1 MRLVA
6 QTRRFLAASSL
17 PALVMGA
24 ALLVGTGA
32 AQAEP
37 EFVRSVKPGPG
48 VYELVFS
55 APMNRV
61 YVAAAG
67 TRGSTEAKVLAL
79 DPATLETKE
88 TIDFGSEAAFG
99 LGINNKTKKLY
110 ATQTRIGA
118 VAIVDL
124 ATGKVVATVK
134 KGDKAHVR
142 EAVVD
147 EAGNRTFI
155 TVMGRDDDSSVW
167 IIDGAT
173 DSIVGSID
181 NLPGSVTG
189 VAVDQKGNRLFASAM
204 KSNQVHVIDLATGKI
219 IKSFASGGENAINL
233 VYDASGDQIFVAH
246 QGSGDVVVLD
256 AKDGSVVKKIPTGQ
270 GALGITLDAARNLVY
285 VANRVGGYVTL
296 IDTKTLEPVANVVTG
311 SMPNTVAVDPATGNA
326 YVTNKSKMTPRPR
339 PAQPPAAGAAPAPGA
354 TPATPVAAAP
364 AGGAPA
370 GGAPGGPA
378 PGGRP
383 VPMIDP
389 FGDTVSLIK
398 P

>member
-1 MRLVA
+1 MRRAARIHRLFA
-6 QTRRFLAASSL
+6 APSLAAL
-17 PALVMGA
+17 ATG
-24 ALLVGTGA
+24 ALLLAAAGG

-99 LGINNKTKKLY
+99 LGINNTTRKLY

-134 KGDKAHVR
+134 KDEKAHVR

-147 EAGNRTFI
+147 EAGNRIYVTA
-155 TVMGRDDDSSVW
+155 MGRDDDSSVW

-173 DSIVGSID
+173 DKLVGSID

-189 VAVDQKGNRLFASAM
+189 VAIDSKGGRLFASAM
-204 KSNQVHVIDLATGKI
+204 KSNQVHVVDLATGKLV
-219 IKSFASGGENAINL
+219 KSFASGGENAINL
-233 VYDASGDQIFVAH
+233 AYDASGDQLFVVH

-256 AKDGSVVKKIPTGQ
+256 PKDGSVIKKIPTGP
-270 GALGITLDAARNLVY
+270 GALGITLDPARSLAY
-285 VANRVGGYVTL
+285 VANRVGGFVTL

-311 SMPNTVAVDPATGNA
+311 SMPNTVAVDPTTGNA
-326 YVTNKSKMTPRPR
+326 YVTNKSKMVPRPR
-339 PAQPPAAGAAPAPGA
+339 PAQPPAAAASPAGAPVAA
-354 TPATPVAAAP
+354 TPAAP
-364 AGGAPA
+364 AGA
-370 GGAPGGPA
+370 APGGAA

-389 FGDTVSLIK
+389 FGDTVALIK

>member
-1 MRLVA
+1 MRLA
-6 QTRRFLAASSL
+6 ARTSRFLAAPSL
-17 PALVMGA
+17 RVLLMGT
-24 ALLVGTGA
+24 ALLIGVGA

-48 VYELVFS
+48 VYELVYS

-61 YVAAAG
+61 YVASAG

-79 DPATLETKE
+79 DPVTLETKE

-99 LGINNKTKKLY
+99 LGINNTTKKLY

-118 VAIVDL
+118 VAVVDL
-124 ATGKVVATVK
+124 ASGKVVATVK

-147 EAGNRTFI
+147 EASNRI
-155 TVMGRDDDSSVW
+155 YVTVMGRDDDSAVW

-173 DSIVGSID
+173 DSLVGSID

-204 KSNQVHVIDLATGKI
+204 KSNQVHVIDLATGKVV
-219 IKSFASGGENAINL
+219 KSFASGGENAINL
-233 VYDASGDQIFVAH
+233 VYDASGDQLFVAH
-246 QGSGDVVVLD
+246 QGSGEVVVLD
-256 AKDGSVVKKIPTGQ
+256 PKDGSVIKNIPTGP
-270 GALGITLDAARNLVY
+270 GALGVAIDPARSLVY

-311 SMPNTVAVDPATGNA
+311 SMPNTVAIDPSTGNV
-326 YVTNKSKMTPRPR
+326 YVTNKSKTTPRPR
-339 PAQPPAAGAAPAPGA
+339 PAQPPAAAAAAPAGA
-354 TPATPVAAAP
+354 APVAAAP
-364 AGGAPA
+364 AGGAP
-370 GGAPGGPA
+370 GGGA

-383 VPMIDP
+383 VPMVDP
-389 FGDTVSLIK
+389 FGDTVAVIK

>member
-1 MRLVA
+1 MRHAVRTQRSFAAPSLRVL
-6 QTRRFLAASSL
+6 LAS
-17 PALVMGA
+17 A
-24 ALLVGTGA
+24 ALLLAAGV

-37 EFVRSVKPGPG
+37 EFLRSVKPGPG

-79 DPATLETKE
+79 DPATLETRE

-124 ATGKVVATVK
+124 ASGKIVATVK

-147 EAGNRTFI
+147 EVNNRVYV
-155 TVMGRDDDSSVW
+155 TVMGRADDSSVW

-173 DSIVGSID
+173 DSLVGSID
-181 NLPGSVTG
+181 NLPGGVTG
-189 VAVDQKGNRLFASAM
+189 IAVDGKGGRLFLTAM
-204 KSNQVHVIDLATGKI
+204 QSNQVHVIDLATGKI
-219 IKSFASGGENAINL
+219 AKSYASGGENAIN
-233 VYDASGDQIFVAH
+233 VAYDASGDQLFVAH
-246 QGSGDVVVLD
+246 QGSGEVVVLD
-256 AKDGSVVKKIPTGQ
+256 PKDGSVIKKIPTGE
-270 GALGITLDAARNLVY
+270 GALGVAVDPARGLVY
-285 VANRVGGYVTL
+285 VANRRGGYVSL
-296 IDTKTLEPVANVVTG
+296 IDSKTLDVVANVVTG
-311 SMPNTVAVDPATGNA
+311 SMPNTVAIDPATGNV
-326 YVTNKSKMTPRPR
+326 YVTNKSKMSPRPPR
-339 PAQPPAAGAAPAPGA
+339 PAQPAEATAPAPAG
-354 TPATPVAAAP
+354 ATPVAAAP
-364 AGGAPA
+364 AGAPPA
-370 GGAPGGPA
+370 GGPA
-378 PGGRP
+378 AGGRP

-389 FGDTVSLIK
+389 FGDTVAVIK